1 MAVFAPRYSA
11 MLRLCSEMYIAG
23 LAALDSPGHEAVGLL
38 YTGKEDDP
46 AYEI

>member
-1 MAVFAPRYSA
+1 MCLARVKMLCMAETGAVRVLAD
-11 MLRLCSEMYIAG
+11 LRRSGVCC
-23 LAALDSPGHEAVGLL
+23 L